1 MAASVGI
8 ALPNESSNFYNINVI
23 KSRTWGRKWYHDAQQ
38 AQENSYSL
46 TAGWQSCDAP
56 LGTHVGRFATLD
68 LEFELEQL
76 EIETRLDAIENIDK
90 IEKFTKIVQI
100 VIQTQ
105 GKN

>member
-1 MAASVGI
+1 
-8 ALPNESSNFYNINVI
+8 
-23 KSRTWGRKWYHDAQQ
+23 
-38 AQENSYSL
+38 
-46 TAGWQSCDAP
+46 
-56 LGTHVGRFATLD
+56 LD